1 MKLPNGEV
9 EIQKCYGVITQF
21 YVHFMYPP
29 SLRHCDFKLTT
40 KQLLDLQ
47 TPWILC
53 ADCEWYEELGVC
65 STTGLVR
72 VQPNLHWQQCCS
84 LHNMANTFPV
94 NVSYWP
100 EVPFDPDHFNDKGEP
115 KQNIKN
121 GCYDFSGLTS
131 VLNVIN
137 M

>member
-1 MKLPNGEV
+1 MLW
-9 EIQKCYGVITQF
+9 CYYAILCALHVPTLTQALRFQADDKIIVI
-21 YVHFMYPP
+21 
-29 SLRHCDFKLTT
+29 
-40 KQLLDLQ
+40 DLQ

-72 VQPNLHWQQCCS
+72 VQPNLHWQQGCS

-100 EVPFDPDHFNDKGEP
+100 EVPFDPDHFDDKGEP

-131 VLNVIN
+131 VLDVIN